1 MNFLDIGFASFNLFS
16 MMIGFFW
23 GATMFRA
30 RAMMYSAIYF
40 AGVAA
45 YFFVKT
51 L

>member
-1 MNFLDIGFASFNLFS
+1 MNFLEISFASFNLFS

-40 AGVAA
+40 ACVAV
-45 YFFVKT
+45 YLYMKT